1 MRKGSEYNRCTYK
14 VSSRQDNLSRTNN
27 QATAGRSIDPLF
39 LFVSFVVMA
48 RHWRLSSEGF
58 PPVSGR
64 FGSTGGLRTE
74 RKEEEEEERSPIY
87 SLSKSSM
94 DVVMATKHPHLRDPA
109 WAKLELRRSASQNTQ
124 SSTNTHT
131 PKLTTLQQYIQ
142 QPTPSH
148 SQTSQNIHGH
158 GSPLSNERVARWS
171 MCSAS
176 VCSSVSTPE
185 TVIWKG
191 GSMTEETPCILYS
204 ARCSR
209 LASESQSSIQ
219 TPATPSPFTSP
230 LNTPTQSPTLHTRHN
245 LPQLQYRPSPL
256 TAETPCQTH
265 TPSPMSSPLPIML
278 PLPSP
283 LSITS
288 PLPSPLAVI
297 SCLPSPLS
305 ITSPL
310 PSPPA
315 VMSCLPSPLSV
326 TSPLPSPPA
335 VISCLPS
342 PLTPKGCRPN
352 PYTDEACSPHKHPS
366 SPFPSPSCRA
376 QGVEDL
382 EERGSIEQVP
392 PQPGCTPVG
401 MYYVEKPPILS
412 PRPRPNNNTPPL
424 GVCLGIPVQQQEVE
438 MDPRVFFPSPPAH
451 LALSW
456 SPRLTCPSGRG
467 QISAGLVSSLSDSQL
482 DGCPRC
488 SCNSAYSGVMNLM
501 TSLPQGSGF
510 REEGTMTSQREL
522 VEVGVQAGS
531 PQGSRLNF
539 RSLQSSLKDYG
550 SDTNLGSPPR
560 SNSIMGYNTYLG
572 SQSILG
578 SPPGSRLNLRSSL
591 GSHSNL
597 VSPSSSMFP
606 LDIPREG
613 WEEKLEWEDSISAP
627 LGEMGRRRSCLKV
640 VVQEEERRRSGEWDH
655 SKRRS
660 SMKQVQWD
668 EDGMTWDV
676 YGASLDPEELS
687 SAIQKHLQLKT
698 RTDNTNTETTPKTKP
713 KTKSKSRV
721 KIISKTKSKT
731 ASMETTTLSTPVN
744 TKRKTTAMATSPMAL
759 SINTVATAAI
769 ETEADTKGE
778 GVGEGE
784 KEGEG
789 EQRQREPEG
798 EVKVEREEE
807 GKLEGDSEGGVDG
820 KGKGGGQREGGLKGE
835 ETEEKGT
842 PVLSRKSSYR
852 ASGQSRKK
860 SGGVMKSLKRCVHS
874 SNPNE

>member
-1 MRKGSEYNRCTYK
+1 
-14 VSSRQDNLSRTNN
+14 
-27 QATAGRSIDPLF
+27 
-39 LFVSFVVMA
+39 
-48 RHWRLSSEGF
+48 
-58 PPVSGR
+58 
-64 FGSTGGLRTE
+64 
-74 RKEEEEEERSPIY
+74 
-87 SLSKSSM
+87 M

-171 MCSAS
+171 MCSTS

-191 GSMTEETPCILYS
+191 GSMTEENPCIMYS
-204 ARCSR
+204 ARYSR

-315 VMSCLPSPLSV
+315 VISCLPSPLSV

-342 PLTPKGCRPN
+342 SLTPKGCQPN

-376 QGVEDL
+376 Q
-382 EERGSIEQVP
+382 
-392 PQPGCTPVG
+392 
-401 MYYVEKPPILS
+401 
-412 PRPRPNNNTPPL
+412 
-424 GVCLGIPVQQQEVE
+424 
-438 MDPRVFFPSPPAH
+438 
-451 LALSW
+451 
-456 SPRLTCPSGRG
+456 
-467 QISAGLVSSLSDSQL
+467 GLVSSLSDSQL

-531 PQGSRLNF
+531 PQGSRLNC

-578 SPPGSRLNLRSSL
+578 SPPG
-591 GSHSNL
+591 
-597 VSPSSSMFP
+597 
-606 LDIPREG
+606 EG

-627 LGEMGRRRSCLKV
+627 LGEMGRRRSCLK
-640 VVQEEERRRSGEWDH
+640 RRRSGEWDH

-676 YGASLDPEELS
+676 YGASLDPVELS
-687 SAIQKHLQLKT
+687 SAIQVCLSVWSVEVCVL
-698 RTDNTNTETTPKTKP
+698 
-713 KTKSKSRV
+713 
-721 KIISKTKSKT
+721 
-731 ASMETTTLSTPVN
+731 TLRS
-744 TKRKTTAMATSPMAL
+744 S
-759 SINTVATAAI
+759 AAI
-769 ETEADTKGE
+769 Q
-778 GVGEGE
+778 VCVC
-784 KEGEG
+784 
-789 EQRQREPEG
+789 
-798 EVKVEREEE
+798 VKSVVCIAR
-807 GKLEGDSEGGVDG
+807 LF
-820 KGKGGGQREGGLKGE
+820 R
-835 ETEEKGT
+835 
-842 PVLSRKSSYR
+842 
-852 ASGQSRKK
+852 
-860 SGGVMKSLKRCVHS
+860 
-874 SNPNE
+874 